1 MKKVNREEFEEFD
14 EFDEDDEQE
23 PDYYYCTCCNHTQTK
38 PGMGNGCDN
47 CGLFNVMEA
56 EYF

>member
-1 MKKVNREEFEEFD
+1 MTMTNEEENDPYD
-14 EFDEDDEQE
+14 EFDEDEDQT
-23 PDYYYCTCCNHTQTK
+23 PDYYYCTCCNHTQVS
-38 PGMGNGCDN
+38 PGMGNSCDN

>member
-1 MKKVNREEFEEFD
+1 MKDDLDYD
-14 EFDEDDEQE
+14 EMYEDDYDNYDDKE
-23 PDYYYCTCCNHTQTK
+23 PDYYYCTCCNHAQTK